1 MSIDKRGERSWRFR
15 IKHKKQLYTMTFEAP
30 PTMSIKDAEK
40 EAEKQH
46 MIFKADVIAGRVSL
60 VKDITMNQLIDAVYK
75 EYVLVK
81 LKVNTQLNYTNIY
94 NNYLIPEF
102 GNLNVKDITPLHIQK
117 FTNKLSAKLKATTI
131 HGIISCLNKTFKF
144 AIKWGY
150 LEKNP
155 CQYVEKPVHYNSNNE
170 LMSLDNI
177 EKLVDYYINKE
188 TNLLH
193 RAAFCLAIGCGLRN
207 AEIRALT
214 INDIDFENKI
224 INVDKQVGKVR
235 DSNGKIIKNVDTSTK
250 TYSSKRKIYA
260 PQFVL
265 DAVKDHIDNMPYIP
279 ISKKIFWSHI
289 TNAPLTKECLSIRF
303 KRILLELKLPEIR
316 FHDLRHLQATILI
329 QSGVNAKAVSKR
341 MGHSKVNVTL
351 NTYASTIDAVDQ
363 KIADDLNDTFK
374 NLKSLS

>member
-1 MSIDKRGERSWRFR
+1 MSIDKRGERTWRFR
-15 IKHKKQLYTMTFEAP
+15 IKYKKQLYTTTFEAP
-30 PTMSIKDAEK
+30 PNMSLKEAEK

-46 MIFKADVIAGRVSL
+46 LIFKADVMAGRVSL
-60 VKDITMNQLIDAVYK
+60 IKDITMNQLIDAVYK
-75 EYVLVK
+75 EYVLVR
-81 LKVNTQLNYTNIY
+81 LKVNTQLNYSNIY
-94 NNYLIPEF
+94 NNHIIPEF
-102 GNLNVKDITPLHIQK
+102 GKLNVKDITPLHVQK
-117 FTNKLSAKLKATTI
+117 FTNKLATKLKATTI
-131 HGIISCLNKTFKF
+131 HGIIACLSKTFKF
-144 AIKWGY
+144 AIQWGY

-155 CQYVEKPVHYNSNNE
+155 CLYLEKPSQYTSNDE

-214 INDIDFENKI
+214 TNDIDFENKI
-224 INVDKQVGKVR
+224 INVDKQVGKIR
-235 DSNGKIIKNVDTSTK
+235 GLDGEIIKNVDTSTK
-250 TYSSKRKIYA
+250 TYSSKRKVYA

-265 DAVKDHIDNMPYIP
+265 DALKDHIENMPYIP

-289 TNAPLTKECLSIRF
+289 TSAPITKECLSIRF
-303 KRILLELKLPEIR
+303 KRILLELKLPDIR

-341 MGHSKVNVTL
+341 LGHSKVNVTL

-363 KIADDLNDTFK
+363 KIANDLDDTFR